1 MEELKIKKAS
11 LDDLLEIKRINE
23 ETFVET
29 FGSENT

>member
-11 LDDLLEIKRINE
+11 LDDLLEIKRISE